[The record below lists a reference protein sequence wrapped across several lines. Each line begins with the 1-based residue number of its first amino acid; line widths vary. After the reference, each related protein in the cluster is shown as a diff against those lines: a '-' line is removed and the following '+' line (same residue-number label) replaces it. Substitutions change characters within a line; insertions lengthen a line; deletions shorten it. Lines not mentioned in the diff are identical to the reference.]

1 MKENIGILIEKWLM
15 DLGLG
20 FQFAEIL
27 SVLVILI
34 AIVALGWLVDF
45 LTKRILLVS
54 LTRLIRK
61 TKTLWDDILLE
72 KKVFS
77 RVAHYAPAILV
88 FFTIEYAFP
97 NVPVLTNLIEKGTQ
111 IYMLVLSILVVSSFL
126 NGVNEIYNHTTG
138 KSRGTSIKSYIQVLK
153 IFTYFVFGIV
163 ILAILVN
170 KDPAVFIGGL
180 GAMAAVLM
188 LVFRD
193 SILGLV
199 AGIQISANDLVRIG
213 DWISMPSHNA
223 DGNVIEITLNT
234 VKVQNWD
241 KTIATIPTYTLVSQS
256 FNNWRGMEESGGRR
270 IMRAF
275 HLDMNTV
282 HFCSNEELNTLL
294 QNDVVKQI
302 IEDKRQRG
310 IKITNSGIFRDYVA
324 AYLKSRDDINLEMTF
339 LVRLLQPESKGLPLE
354 IYVFSKV
361 QAWADYEAIQAEI
374 FDHILATVPEFNLR
388 IYQEP
393 SGWDI
398 AQLKQ

>member
-1 MKENIGILIEKWLM
+1 MKDNIGILIEKWLM

-34 AIVALGWLVDF
+34 AIAVLGWLVDF
-45 LTKRILLVS
+45 LTKRILLAF
-54 LTRLIRK
+54 LTRIIRK

-88 FFTIEYAFP
+88 FYTIEYAFP
-97 NVPVLTNLIEKGTQ
+97 NVPVLINLIEKGTQ
-111 IYMLVLSILVVSSFL
+111 IYMLVLSILVITSFL
-126 NGVNEIYNHTTG
+126 NGVNEIYDRTTG
-138 KSRGTSIKSYIQVLK
+138 ESRGTSIKSYIQVLK
-153 IFTYFVFGIV
+153 IFTYFLFGIA

-170 KDPAVFIGGL
+170 KDPAVFVGGL

-199 AGIQISANDLVRIG
+199 AGIQISANDMVRIG

-241 KTIATIPTYTLVSQS
+241 KTIATIPTYALVSQS

-270 IMRAF
+270 IKRSL
-275 HLDMNTV
+275 HLDMNSV
-282 HFCSNEELNTLL
+282 HFVSDDEMEKLAKNE
-294 QNDVVKQI
+294 VVEKI
-302 IEDKRQRG
+302 IADKKRRG
-310 IKITNSGIFRDYVA
+310 VKVTNSGIFRDYVA
-324 AYLKSRDDINLEMTF
+324 AYLKSRDDINLDMTF

-374 FDHILATVPEFNLR
+374 LDHLLATLPEFNLR

-393 SGWDI
+393 SGRDI